1 MGHTVA
7 AARLHLKLRRV
18 GDGGKAEHLTLG
30 SLSCPWQYLTGI
42 YGINSR
48 NDHQQN
54 LRQYFSMSMQL
65 KVVNKCWT
73 FSSPEVFCDTAEVPK
88 GVFACGCGSASDP
101 AGKLPT
107 LPKPS
112 SQLGRGTYLS
122 IPPPSSTHLASIPG
136 KPGSARTRMS
146 NHSRVSYS
154 KR

>member
-1 MGHTVA
+1 MGIEEMGHTVA

-18 GDGGKAEHLTLG
+18 GDGEKAEHLTLG

-112 SQLGRGTYLS
+112 SQLGRGTYPLHS
-122 IPPPSSTHLASIPG
+122 PTFLDTFG
-136 KPGSARTRMS
+136 KY
-146 NHSRVSYS
+146 SRKTWVSPYQNV
-154 KR
+154 KPF